1 VPPFTGVAVK
11 VTELPVQ
18 IAPGGEADILTLA
31 GSIGFTVIVIR
42 LEVAGF
48 PDIQIKDDVITTV
61 TASLLA
67 RVVLVKFGLFV
78 PTFDPLTFH

>member
-1 VPPFTGVAVK
+1 MK
-11 VTELPVQ
+11 VTEVPSQTVVAL
-18 IAPGGEADILTLA
+18 ADILTLA

-67 RVVLVKFGLFV
+67 RVVLVKVGLFV
-78 PTFDPLTFH
+78 P